1 MGGKKV
7 FLVLSFNSPAQL
19 TSLTQLFYSLS
30 GTTYPINLK
39 TGISSIVWT
48 MSLFAIS
55 LLSHNLR
62 DTLILRDNLKY
73 KEDDTMKRNITLSL
87 DGDLIRKVRVISAR
101 KMISVSQLLSNEVTR
116 IIEENEG
123 YEENRKLAL
132 SLLDTG
138 YHLGGAITVMRE
150 ELHER

>member
-48 MSLFAIS
+48 MSLFAIP

-73 KEDDTMKRNITLSL
+73 KEDGTMKRNITLSL

>member
-1 MGGKKV
+1 VGGKKV